1 MKGNSVRKQESWFPK
16 NDLGILLTSQ
26 FFIIKLLR
34 LNYDAIPYY
43 NNYNVCVCVCV
54 CIQDIFLIFFH
65 LTEVYV
71 YVYIYMYMCV
81 FVCVCVSA
89 C

>member
-26 FFIIKLLR
+26 CFIIKLLR
-34 LNYDAIPYY
+34 LKYDAIPYY
-43 NNYNVCVCVCV
+43 NNYNMCVCV
-54 CIQDIFLIFFH
+54 QYIFLIFFH
-65 LTEVYV
+65 LTGLCV

-81 FVCVCVSA
+81 FVCVCV
-89 C
+89 